1 MLDQNFLESE
11 IKKVDKQIRHVLGV
25 SSPNMMATMKT
36 LKKDIKRKKC
46 RYALRL
52 QFL

>member
-11 IKKVDKQIRHVLGV
+11 IKKVEYQIRHVLGV
-25 SSPNMMATMKT
+25 PSSNMMATMKT
-36 LKKDIKRKKC
+36 LKNDIKRKKC
-46 RYALRL
+46 QYDL